1 MSVEGTIARRVRTF
15 ATSAVFRK
23 YGDIFR
29 PLSHRATEKTR
40 VDTQTRNTG
49 STRRR
54 AAAGQV
60 GNRGNE
66 RRPPARSSRSFP
78 RLPARPFGLP
88 LAGPDRV
95 ERSSVTLC
103 LRGKQCVCV
112 IAKQSA

>member
-54 AAAGQV
+54 AAAGQA

-66 RRPPARSSRSFP
+66 RRSPAVPVVRFDDC
-78 RLPARPFGLP
+78 PARPFGLP
-88 LAGPDRV
+88 WQAPTA
-95 ERSSVTLC
+95 SS
-103 LRGKQCVCV
+103 
-112 IAKQSA
+112 IAP